1 MKAKGK
7 KEEKKIIKEEENKKE
22 CDNKDK
28 KICELTDTLQRLQA
42 EFENY
47 KKYVEKKNSDF
58 VKYAKADVIDKML
71 PIMDSFEMALKHTEN
86 KEEFIKGVEMIFSE
100 IFTMLEK
107 EGLKRIDIDGKFD
120 PNYHEVLMKV
130 DSDKEEDTIL
140 EELQKGYMLENK
152 VLRYTKVKVSKGKK

>member
-1 MKAKGK
+1 
-7 KEEKKIIKEEENKKE
+7 
-22 CDNKDK
+22 
-28 KICELTDTLQRLQA
+28 
-42 EFENY
+42 
-47 KKYVEKKNSDF
+47 
-58 VKYAKADVIDKML
+58 
-71 PIMDSFEMALKHTEN
+71 
-86 KEEFIKGVEMIFSE
+86 
-100 IFTMLEK
+100 MLEK

>member
-1 MKAKGK
+1 
-7 KEEKKIIKEEENKKE
+7 
-22 CDNKDK
+22 
-28 KICELTDTLQRLQA
+28 
-42 EFENY
+42 
-47 KKYVEKKNSDF
+47 
-58 VKYAKADVIDKML
+58 
-71 PIMDSFEMALKHTEN
+71 
-86 KEEFIKGVEMIFSE
+86 MIFSE